1 MKKIGLVL
9 ILICFVLSLKAQIN
23 NELKTVVSA
32 KNMNIV
38 YLGVDNPISIAVSG
52 IDNKLI
58 TVEIKKGNA
67 TIKNIELG
75 EYIVNVKRIETPTVH
90 INIKDHYDDIY
101 GKDKTISISSDEII
115 EISVFAYLD
124 NKKIECGT
132 QKFRVIPLSYPK
144 VEVENNAIEEIEK
157 DNLLKNP
164 YLKLMVEEFDFPIK
178 YKIESF
184 QMRFITKGID
194 PKEALTA
201 NNKNFTLKMIS
212 KINELEKGDK
222 IYIEDIKIS
231 GPNKEITT
239 ANKSLI
245 LSIK

>member
-1 MKKIGLVL
+1 MLCL
-9 ILICFVLSLKAQIN
+9 VLSLKAQIK

-38 YLGVDNPISIAVSG
+38 YLDVDNPISIAVSG

-58 TVEIKKGNA
+58 TAEVKKGNA
-67 TIKNIELG
+67 TIKYVELG
-75 EYIVNVKRIETPTVH
+75 EYILNVKRVETPTIH
-90 INIKDHYDDIY
+90 IDIKDHYDNIY
-101 GKDKTISISSDEII
+101 GTDTIISISSDEII
-115 EISVFAYLD
+115 EISVFAYID

-132 QKFRVIPLSYPK
+132 QKFRVKPLNYPK
-144 VEVENNAIEEIEK
+144 VDVENNAVEEIEK

-164 YLKLMVEEFDFPIK
+164 YLKLMLEEYDFPIK

-184 QMRFITKGID
+184 QMRFNKKGID
-194 PKEALTA
+194 QEDKLIA
-201 NNKNFTLKMIS
+201 NNNNFTLKMIS
-212 KINELEKGDK
+212 KIKELEKGDK

-231 GPNKEITT
+231 EPNKKITT
-239 ANKSLI
+239 VNKSLI